1 MCSWNN
7 ILSLFTSGT
16 EIYVCFSDVL
26 EMTNVGKGQR
36 EKLFLEGR
44 QKLMLD
50 TTSISFILEGESF
63 EFSSL
68 WDNLHARMR
77 VWYYIFRIKNFP
89 SLLAGTF
96 VYVRFTCDQY
106 LVDALKMTSLNKWPK
121 KNCKSWKEGKK

>member
-26 EMTNVGKGQR
+26 EMSNVGKGQR
-36 EKLFLEGR
+36 EKLVLEGR
-44 QKLMLD
+44 QKMMLD
-50 TTSISFILEGESF
+50 TTSICFILEGESF

-89 SLLAGTF
+89 SLLAGTLCVCK
-96 VYVRFTCDQY
+96 VY
-106 LVDALKMTSLNKWPK
+106 L
-121 KNCKSWKEGKK
+121 